1 MIFEPRAI
9 KNVTF
14 RNRVL
19 RSSVGGRMAAYD
31 GTVTDVWSNFEQAF
45 ADGGVGGI
53 ISTTFSTNRRRQTP
67 FEYPS
72 LSEQRFVVPLKRHVA
87 EIKARGCPY
96 IIQIGDPVQVVLRPP
111 GQHHAVAGT
120 HARGGGSA
128 NYVADWVMDLLDDL
142 VGRVEED
149 IVVETTIDPTLQSA
163 GESAIVDELAQK
175 GDKAAAQRW
184 SSPAPASRW
193 IIEKGG

>member
-1 MIFEPRAI
+1 MIFEPRTI
-9 KNVTF
+9 KDVTF

-96 IIQIGDPVQVVLRPP
+96 IIQIGDPGAATQLSLF
-111 GQHHAVAGT
+111 GED
-120 HARGGGSA
+120 
-128 NYVADWVMDLLDDL
+128 ADAMSSSSGFDFLY
-142 VGRVEED
+142 GYH
-149 IVVETTIDPTLQSA
+149 ITI
-163 GESAIVDELAQK
+163 
-175 GDKAAAQRW
+175 RHR
-184 SSPAPASRW
+184 PASS
-193 IIEKGG
+193 E